1 MTNIDS
7 LLSSYQALS
16 EEHAKQTEHQFVTIR
31 QVLDERVK
39 EIYDAS
45 DHLLEDQCV
54 ALNRIVDT
62 LRTDA
67 PIKDLLRSMNH
78 SEQEIDQLGG
88 EMGILVFYVSKLFE
102 LKPTVSVFEYNS
114 LKRIY

>member
-1 MTNIDS
+1 MLINFVLKQIAYYI
-7 LLSSYQALS
+7 LS
-16 EEHAKQTEHQFVTIR
+16 
-31 QVLDERVK
+31 
-39 EIYDAS
+39 
-45 DHLLEDQCV
+45 
-54 ALNRIVDT
+54 
-62 LRTDA
+62 

>member
-45 DHLLEDQCV
+45 DHLLDDQ
-54 ALNRIVDT
+54 
-62 LRTDA
+62 
-67 PIKDLLRSMNH
+67 
-78 SEQEIDQLGG
+78 
-88 EMGILVFYVSKLFE
+88 
-102 LKPTVSVFEYNS
+102 
-114 LKRIY
+114 